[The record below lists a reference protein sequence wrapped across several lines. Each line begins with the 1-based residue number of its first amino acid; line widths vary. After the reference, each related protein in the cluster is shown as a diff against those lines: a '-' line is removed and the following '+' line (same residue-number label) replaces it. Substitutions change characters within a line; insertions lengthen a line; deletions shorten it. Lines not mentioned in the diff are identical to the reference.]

1 MRLPRT
7 VLQVLR
13 PSQIGGLLMDSARQ
27 WSSHRASSKGA
38 ALALYMVFS
47 LAPMLLLVIAVAGAF
62 FGEEAVRS
70 ELFAQLRDLIGE
82 RGAEVIQTVLASA
95 HESGSGWIAAM
106 VSIGVLIFSATTAF
120 AELQASLDEL
130 WEVQANQKSGIKGLV
145 RSRLLS
151 FGLVLVLALFL
162 LVSLTVNAALAA
174 ARGIY
179 GSLWANS
186 TFSIVAEWASNLFSF
201 SVVAALFA
209 VIFKLLPSARIS
221 WPDVIPGAVVTA
233 ALFLL
238 GKWGIGLYLSRG
250 AAVSAY
256 GAAGSLIAL
265 LLWIWY
271 SAQIFF
277 FGAVFT
283 RQFALRFGK
292 VERPRQAAAQMPPRT
307 SSPTPA
313 QASAHPVPPAS
324 SHMPPQTH
332 TQTPASTYPQAPS
345 QASSQASSQMPP
357 QAHPQAPAPTYP
369 QAPSQASSQTPP
381 PAPVPKSE
389 S

>member
-1 MRLPRT
+1 MRLPKTLLRI
-7 VLQVLR
+7 LR
-13 PSQIGGLLMDSARQ
+13 PSEIGGLLMDSAKQ

-70 ELFAQLRDLIGE
+70 ELFTQLRDLIGE

-95 HESGSGWIAAM
+95 HESGGGWIAALI
-106 VSIGVLIFSATTAF
+106 SIFVLIFSATTAF
-120 AELQASLDEL
+120 AELKASLDEL
-130 WEVQANQKSGIKGLV
+130 WEVSGNQKGGLHGMV
-145 RSRLLS
+145 RSRVLS
-151 FGLVLVLALFL
+151 FGLVLVLAVFL
-162 LVSLTVNAALAA
+162 LISLTVNAGLAA
-174 ARGIY
+174 ARGYY
-179 GSLWANS
+179 GDLWTAS
-186 TFSIVAEWASNLFSF
+186 SFALVAEWISNLFSF

-221 WPDVIPGAVVTA
+221 WPDVIPGAIVTA
-233 ALFLL
+233 GLFLL

-265 LLWIWY
+265 LMWIYY

-292 VERPRQAAAQMPPRT
+292 AERPPVPAAQAASPAD
-307 SSPTPA
+307 SAPTPDA
-313 QASAHPVPPAS
+313 
-324 SHMPPQTH
+324 
-332 TQTPASTYPQAPS
+332 
-345 QASSQASSQMPP
+345 
-357 QAHPQAPAPTYP
+357 
-369 QAPSQASSQTPP
+369 
-381 PAPVPKSE
+381 
-389 S
+389 

>member
-1 MRLPRT
+1 MRLPKTLLR
-7 VLQVLR
+7 VLR
-13 PSQIGGLLMDSARQ
+13 PSQISGLLMDSARQ

-62 FGEEAVRS
+62 FGEDAVRD
-70 ELFAQLRDLIGE
+70 ELVTQLRDLIGE

-95 HESGSGWIAAM
+95 HESGGGWIAALI
-106 VSIGVLIFSATTAF
+106 SIFVLIFSATTAF
-120 AELQASLDEL
+120 AELKASLDDL
-130 WEVQANQKSGIKGLV
+130 WEVSANEKGGLHGMV
-145 RSRLLS
+145 RSRVLS

-162 LVSLTVNAALAA
+162 LVSLTVNAGLAA
-174 ARGIY
+174 ARGYY
-179 GSLWANS
+179 GELWTAS
-186 TFSIVAEWASNLFSF
+186 SFALVAEWVSNLFSF

-209 VIFKLLPSARIS
+209 VIFKLLPSAKIS
-221 WPDVIPGAVVTA
+221 WPDVIPGAIVTA

-238 GKWGIGLYLSRG
+238 GKWGIGVYLSRG

-265 LLWIWY
+265 LLWIYY

-292 VERPRQAAAQMPPRT
+292 AERHAAPTAQAA
-307 SSPTPA
+307 PA
-313 QASAHPVPPAS
+313 ADS
-324 SHMPPQTH
+324 
-332 TQTPASTYPQAPS
+332 ASTPDA
-345 QASSQASSQMPP
+345 
-357 QAHPQAPAPTYP
+357 
-369 QAPSQASSQTPP
+369 
-381 PAPVPKSE
+381 
-389 S
+389 

>member
-13 PSQIGGLLMDSARQ
+13 PSQIGGLLMDSAKQ

-292 VERPRQAAAQMPPRT
+292 VERPRQAAAPMPPQT
-307 SSPTPA
+307 SPQAPA
-313 QASAHPVPPAS
+313 PASAHPVPPAS
-324 SHMPPQTH
+324 SQMSPQTH
-332 TQTPASTYPQAPS
+332 PQAP
-345 QASSQASSQMPP
+345 APTYPRAPSQASSQMPP
-357 QAHPQAPAPTYP
+357 QSHPQAPAPTYP

-381 PAPVPKSE
+381 RAPMPKSE

>member
-1 MRLPRT
+1 MRLPKTLLR
-7 VLQVLR
+7 VLR

-70 ELFAQLRDLIGE
+70 ELFAQLRDLIGD

-95 HESGSGWIAAM
+95 HESGSGWMAAL
-106 VSIGVLIFSATTAF
+106 VSICVLIFSATTAF
-120 AELQASLDEL
+120 AELKASLDEL
-130 WEVQANQKSGIKGLV
+130 WDVSANQKGGLHGLV
-145 RSRLLS
+145 RSRVLS

-174 ARGIY
+174 ARGFY
-179 GSLWANS
+179 GELWANS
-186 TFSIVAEWASNLFSF
+186 TFAVVAEWMSNLFSF

-209 VIFKLLPSARIS
+209 VIFKLLPSAKIS
-221 WPDVIPGAVVTA
+221 WADVIPGAIVTA
-233 ALFLL
+233 GLFLL

-292 VERPRQAAAQMPPRT
+292 VERRPAAAAQAPQPAAPA
-307 SSPTPA
+307 SSTVPA
-313 QASAHPVPPAS
+313 SSSPPAS
-324 SHMPPQTH
+324 SAAPASSA
-332 TQTPASTYPQAPS
+332 TPASSTAPS
-345 QASSQASSQMPP
+345 SSADPTTST
-357 QAHPQAPAPTYP
+357 APATPTSP
-369 QAPSQASSQTPP
+369 TPRSD
-381 PAPVPKSE
+381 A
-389 S
+389 

>member
-1 MRLPRT
+1 MRLPEKLLR
-7 VLQVLR
+7 VLR
-13 PSQIGGLLMDSARQ
+13 PSQIGGLLMDSFSQ

-62 FGEEAVRS
+62 FGEEAVRH
-70 ELFAQLRDLIGE
+70 ELITQLRDLIGE

-95 HESGSGWIAAM
+95 HESGGGWIAALI
-106 VSIGVLIFSATTAF
+106 SICVLVFSATTAF
-120 AELQASLDEL
+120 AELKASLDEL
-130 WEVQANQKSGIKGLV
+130 WDVTQDQISGLKGMV

-174 ARGIY
+174 ARSYY
-179 GSLWANS
+179 GELWAAS
-186 TFSIVAEWASNLFSF
+186 SFALAAQWVSNLFSF

-221 WPDVIPGAVVTA
+221 WPDVIPGAIVTA
-233 ALFLL
+233 SLFLV
-238 GKWGIGLYLSRG
+238 GKWGIGVYLSRG

-265 LLWIWY
+265 LLWIYY

-292 VERPRQAAAQMPPRT
+292 VQRRP
-307 SSPTPA
+307 
-313 QASAHPVPPAS
+313 ASAPQPSPAAG
-324 SHMPPQTH
+324 
-332 TQTPASTYPQAPS
+332 TPGN
-345 QASSQASSQMPP
+345 
-357 QAHPQAPAPTYP
+357 
-369 QAPSQASSQTPP
+369 PP
-381 PAPVPKSE
+381 PPPGA
-389 S
+389 

>member
-313 QASAHPVPPAS
+313 PASAHPVPPAS
-324 SHMPPQTH
+324 SHMTPPTH

-345 QASSQASSQMPP
+345 QASS

>member
-1 MRLPRT
+1 MRLPKNLLR
-7 VLQVLR
+7 VLR

-70 ELFAQLRDLIGE
+70 ELFAQLRDLIGD
-82 RGAEVIQTVLASA
+82 RGAEMIQTVLASA
-95 HESGSGWIAAM
+95 HESGSGWIAAL
-106 VSIGVLIFSATTAF
+106 VSICVLIFSATTAF
-120 AELQASLDEL
+120 AELKASLDEL
-130 WEVQANQKSGIKGLV
+130 WDVTANQKGGLHGMV

-179 GSLWANS
+179 GELWANS
-186 TFSIVAEWASNLFSF
+186 TFAVVAEWTSNLFSF

-209 VIFKLLPSARIS
+209 VVFKLLPSAKIS
-221 WPDVIPGAVVTA
+221 WQDVIPGAIVTA

-238 GKWGIGLYLSRG
+238 GKWGIGLYLGRG

-283 RQFALRFGK
+283 RQYALRFGK
-292 VERPRQAAAQMPPRT
+292 VQREE
-307 SSPTPA
+307 
-313 QASAHPVPPAS
+313 PPA
-324 SHMPPQTH
+324 PQT
-332 TQTPASTYPQAPS
+332 PSTA
-345 QASSQASSQMPP
+345 
-357 QAHPQAPAPTYP
+357 
-369 QAPSQASSQTPP
+369 QTPP
-381 PAPVPKSE
+381 PAQTPATTPSPAEPAHAAPKTDP
-389 S
+389 

>member
-13 PSQIGGLLMDSARQ
+13 PSQIGGLLMDSAKQ

-162 LVSLTVNAALAA
+162 LVSLTVNAGLAA

-209 VIFKLLPSARIS
+209 VIFKLLPSAKIS

-292 VERPRQAAAQMPPRT
+292 VERPRATAAQTPPQAH
-307 SSPTPA
+307 P
-313 QASAHPVPPAS
+313 QASA
-324 SHMPPQTH
+324 QTH
-332 TQTPASTYPQAPS
+332 PQASAQTYPQAPS
-345 QASSQASSQMPP
+345 QP
-357 QAHPQAPAPTYP
+357 
-369 QAPSQASSQTPP
+369 PSQTSSQTPP
-381 PAPVPKSE
+381 PAPVPKSDH
-389 S
+389 

>member
-13 PSQIGGLLMDSARQ
+13 PSQIGGLLMDSAKQ

-332 TQTPASTYPQAPS
+332 TQTPASTYPQA
-345 QASSQASSQMPP
+345 SSQMPP

-369 QAPSQASSQTPP
+369 QAPSQASSHTPP